1 MNISRK
7 CNDLAASRRFLPALK
22 FSRLKAIFKSLCFGR
37 LSSSNAK
44 ETSLSSPPAS
54 NRFELLS
61 SLPSES
67 DVCDVSDIDST
78 EANETHYER
87 SEGFPEQA
95 EDDGIKDDAVVQ
107 DLELHFALWVRSAL

>member
-7 CNDLAASRRFLPALK
+7 CNNIATSRRLLPALK
-22 FSRLKAIFKSLCFGR
+22 FSRLKAIFKSLCFDR

-44 ETSLSSPPAS
+44 ETNSPSPPAS

-67 DVCDVSDIDST
+67 DLCGASDIDST
-78 EANETHYER
+78 EANETHYKH

-107 DLELHFALWVRSAL
+107 DLELHFALWVRSTL